1 MQKILI
7 ILIHLYRYAIS
18 PLLGN
23 QCRFYP
29 SCSSYTLEAL
39 QTHGTLKGSW
49 LGIRRILRCNPWHP
63 GGIDPVPQCL
73 SIHPKGQ
80 PRHHG

>member
-7 ILIHLYRYAIS
+7 FLIRVYRYAIS
-18 PLLGN
+18 PLLGD

-39 QTHGTLKGSW
+39 QIHGALKGTW
-49 LGIRRILRCNPWHP
+49 LAIRRVLRCNPWRT
-63 GGIDPVPQCL
+63 GGIDQVPPCPT
-73 SIHPKGQ
+73 IHPKGH